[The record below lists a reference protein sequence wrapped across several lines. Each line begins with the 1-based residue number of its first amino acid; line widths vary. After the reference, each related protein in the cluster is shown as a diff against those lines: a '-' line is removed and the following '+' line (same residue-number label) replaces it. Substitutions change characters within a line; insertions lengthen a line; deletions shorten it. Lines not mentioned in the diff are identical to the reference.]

1 MVTVQKLETD
11 LKQQL
16 ASLADQI
23 RSSESELIAK
33 KEGYLKVAGAL
44 EVLEILNKEQ
54 KSMDEANAAAD
65 REALTSAGLAD

>member
-23 RSSESELIAK
+23 RSSESDLIAK

-54 KSMDEANAAAD
+54 KADEANAAAD

>member
-54 KSMDEANAAAD
+54 KADEASAAAD